1 MPIINYMLYII
12 HICCVANRPSDVT
25 CYIVVHVSYK
35 GKKCTE
41 TRGTGSSLHD
51 VIVNVKT
58 RRRRRTFHA
67 VRMSRRKGRGVLC
80 FRGGQDEGDG
90 RDADVVAGEYT
101 RRETELLKSMMA
113 QFEGKL
119 DRLMMSSD
127 RERQLTDL
135 IRDSSVDLQQENSQL
150 KEENKM
156 LVETNRETERRLIL
170 AESDCRNLANQ
181 HATTKEIVRALN
193 DRLRDVTGMV
203 DQQREEKADLQS
215 ELKSLK
221 DKTNSL
227 MSELAAMGDLKSKW
241 EKQQEE
247 LLKEKQQLQLL
258 LVKKDELNQNRLRMA
273 WMRFHEMKEE
283 RDSAVDS
290 FSKNAHHPPQ
300 IMASAPRHGY
310 TETDP
315 EQLIFETRIMK
326 LEMTLFRRNKLIEI
340 LTDRVKAIIPGFS
353 LTSDPELAAYV
364 DDELD
369 QEMSRFEV
377 ISQESSE
384 AQLTY

>member
-1 MPIINYMLYII
+1 
-12 HICCVANRPSDVT
+12 
-25 CYIVVHVSYK
+25 
-35 GKKCTE
+35 
-41 TRGTGSSLHD
+41 
-51 VIVNVKT
+51 
-58 RRRRRTFHA
+58 
-67 VRMSRRKGRGVLC
+67 MSRRKGRGVLC

-90 RDADVVAGEYT
+90 RDADVVAGENT

-119 DRLMMSSD
+119 DLLMMSSD

-258 LVKKDELNQNRLRMA
+258 LVKKDELDQNRLRMA

-290 FSKNAHHPPQ
+290 FSKNVHHPPQ
-300 IMASAPRHGY
+300 IMARAPRHGY
-310 TETDP
+310 IETDPLP

-384 AQLTY
+384 AQLNY